1 MSAKI
6 HPTAIIENGAI
17 LHESVEIG
25 AYAIVGPHVTIGEN
39 TIIGHHA
46 SVVGHTKIG
55 KNNHIYQYA
64 SVGEAP
70 QDKKYK
76 GEPTSLEI
84 GDNNTIR
91 EFCTLNIGTV
101 GGSGVTKLGNHNWIM
116 AYCHIAHDCI
126 VGDNTIFANSVAL
139 GGHVVVRDWAI
150 LGGHSVVHQ
159 FCIVGAHVM
168 VAGTT
173 AVTHDVPPYVMAFG
187 YRAEPKGINS
197 EGLKRRGFTAQQ
209 IENIRQAYK
218 ILYRN
223 GLSYN
228 DAKAQI
234 KDLSNELEELKI
246 FVQFFDESTRGI
258 IRS

>member
-1 MSAKI
+1 MSVKI
-6 HPTAIIENGAI
+6 HPTAIVEKSAV
-17 LHESVEIG
+17 LHDNVEIG
-25 AYAIVGPHVTIGEN
+25 AYAVIGPNVEIGDN
-39 TIIGHHA
+39 TIIAHHA
-46 SVVGHTKIG
+46 SIVGHTKIG
-55 KNNHIYQYA
+55 KNNHIYQFA
-64 SVGEAP
+64 SIGEAP

-76 GEPTSLEI
+76 GQPTALEI

-101 GGSGVTKLGNHNWIM
+101 DGHGVTKVGNHNWIM
-116 AYCHIAHDCI
+116 AYCHVAHDCV

-139 GGHVVVRDWAI
+139 GGHVIVKDWVI

-159 FCIVGAHVM
+159 FCVVGEHVM

-173 AVTHDVPPYVMAFG
+173 AVAQDVPPYVMASG

-197 EGLKRRGFTAQQ
+197 EGLKRRGFTMQQ
-209 IENIRQAYK
+209 IENIRHAYK

-228 DAKAQI
+228 EAKSYI
-234 KDLSNELEELKI
+234 KELAYEQPELKL
-246 FVQFFDESTRGI
+246 FTQFFDESTRGI
-258 IRS
+258 IRG

>member
-1 MSAKI
+1 MSVKI
-6 HPTAIIENGAI
+6 HPTAIIEKGAI
-17 LHESVEIG
+17 LHDNVEIG
-25 AYAIVGPHVTIGEN
+25 AYAVVGPNVEIGEN

-55 KNNHIYQYA
+55 KNNHIYQFA
-64 SVGEAP
+64 SIGEAP

-76 GEPTSLEI
+76 KEPTSLEI

-101 GGSGVTKLGNHNWIM
+101 SGSGVTRLGSDNWIM
-116 AYCHIAHDCI
+116 AYCHIAHDCV
-126 VGDNTIFANSVAL
+126 VGNNTIFANSVAL
-139 GGHVVVRDWAI
+139 GGHVVIKDWVI

-159 FCIVGAHVM
+159 FCVVGEHVM

-173 AVTHDVPPYVMAFG
+173 AVAQDVPPYVMASG
-187 YRAEPKGINS
+187 YRAEPKGINT
-197 EGLKRRGFTAQQ
+197 EGLKRRGFTSVQ
-209 IENIRQAYK
+209 IDNIRHAYK

-228 DAKAQI
+228 EARSYI
-234 KDLSNELEELKI
+234 KELANEQSELSL

-258 IRS
+258 IRA

>member
-1 MSAKI
+1 MSVKI
-6 HPTAIIENGAI
+6 HPTAIVEKSAI
-17 LHESVEIG
+17 LHDNVEIG
-25 AYAIVGPHVTIGEN
+25 AYAIVGPNVSIGEN
-39 TIIGHHA
+39 TIIAHHA
-46 SVVGHTKIG
+46 SVVGHTRIG
-55 KNNHIYQYA
+55 RNNHIYSFA
-64 SVGEAP
+64 SIGEAP

-76 GEPTSLEI
+76 GQPTTLEI

-101 GGSGVTKLGNHNWIM
+101 EGNGVTKVGSHNWIM
-116 AYCHIAHDCI
+116 AYSHIAHDCV

-139 GGHVVVRDWAI
+139 GGHVIVKDYVI

-159 FCIVGAHVM
+159 FCVVGEHVM

-173 AVTHDVPPYVMAFG
+173 AVAQDVPPYVMASG

-197 EGLKRRGFTAQQ
+197 EGLKRRGFTVQQ
-209 IENIRQAYK
+209 IENIRHAYK

-228 DAKAQI
+228 EARSYI
-234 KDLSNELEELKI
+234 KELAYEQPELKL

-258 IRS
+258 IRG